1 MVPTVDLIVLG
12 WNHCDLTRTCVSSIL
27 ENTQH
32 PNTLYLVDNASEDGT
47 WAYMRSV
54 KRAIPILNAENLGFA
69 QAMNQAIEVSGGDLV
84 CLINNDTTMP
94 VGWLG
99 PLVDALEADPQLAAV
114 SPMSDL
120 KRQSIWKGRY
130 FPEWPDEIYMAP
142 PMIPF
147 TVALIPRAIWQ
158 EVGPFDLQFPIYGN
172 DDDWCFRARA
182 LGYYVGVHTGVT
194 IHHEG
199 DATTGP
205 AGQQVYREESRA
217 LMRAKWG
224 EGHGY

>member
-1 MVPTVDLIVLG
+1 MQSVDLIVLG
-12 WNHCDLTRTCVSSIL
+12 WNHCDLTRSCVGSIL
-27 ENTQH
+27 KNTKY
-32 PNTLYLVDNASEDGT
+32 PNTLYLIDNGSEDDT
-47 WAYMRSV
+47 WTYMRSI
-54 KRAIPILNAENLGFA
+54 KRAIPIHNSANLGFA
-69 QAMNQAIEVSGGDLV
+69 QAMNEAIEKGGGDLV

-94 VGWLG
+94 AGWLG
-99 PLVDALEADPQLAAV
+99 PLVAALGADPKLAAV

-120 KRQSIWKGRY
+120 ERQSIWEKRY
-130 FPEWPDEIYMAP
+130 FPQVPNEIYTAP

-147 TVALIPRAIWQ
+147 TVTLIPRAIWE

-172 DDDWCFRARA
+172 DDDWSFRARE
-182 LGYYVGVHTGVT
+182 LGYHVGVHTGVT

-205 AGQQVYREESRA
+205 AGQQPHREQARA

-224 EGHGY
+224 DGHGY